1 MKPWKVKLSTSAR
14 REYRSLPPQIR
25 AEVRALLDELRESG
39 PELPG
44 ATPLDRVRSTFRLAV
59 HPFRIVYQVG
69 PARRIIFVTRIR
81 HRSNV
86 YEGYFRNPLWI
97 PNPTVR
103 AGRRPVELLT
113 DRAKRYR
120 ANAAITQRERRCIY
134 CGAPPG
140 PGRRLEVEHID
151 GNEAN
156 NGAANLAYVC
166 RSCNTRKGAYFARRR
181 TGRRT
186 RQFNPRKKKS
196 ITGARTLAEY
206 METLNALHGYQ
217 SRFTLSEAIEKMHR
231 TPPEDRSQFA
241 REIWERRREH
251 GTDRRVPF

>member
-1 MKPWKVKLSTSAR
+1 LKILPIAR
-14 REYRSLPPQIR
+14 RE
-25 AEVRALLDELRESG
+25 LREL
-39 PELPG
+39 PENLRREAIAYLKEIRENPEPSEAKQLEGFPG
-44 ATPLDRVRSTFRLAV
+44 YY
-59 HPFRIVYQVG
+59 RIHIGQYRFIYQVSRPKRWVVVG
-69 PARRIIFVTRIR
+69 GFPHREIAYHPRTLRR
-81 HRSNV
+81 
-86 YEGYFRNPLWI
+86 FRNPLWI
-97 PNPTVR
+97 PNPAVR

-120 ANAAITQRERRCIY
+120 ANTAITQPERRCIY
-134 CGAPPG
+134 CGAPPAR
-140 PGRRLEVEHID
+140 GRRLEVEHID
-151 GNEAN
+151 GREAN
-156 NGAANLAYVC
+156 LSPENLGWTC

-181 TGRRT
+181 AGRRT

-196 ITGARTLAEY
+196 VTGARTLAEY

-231 TPPEDRSQFA
+231 TPPEDRSEFA